1 MSGRIVPPPDLAPVA
16 TPPAPTF
23 VQGRPICDR
32 LLTVREVTAR
42 ISLCRAEIYKLAR
55 RGKFPVAVK
64 LGSSARWSEI
74 EVAEWI
80 EQQKT
85 ARVAGR

>member
-1 MSGRIVPPPDLAPVA
+1 MSGRIVNPPEPPSVAP
-16 TPPAPTF
+16 PPAPAF
-23 VQGRPICDR
+23 SQGRPICDR

-80 EQQKT
+80 EKQKA
-85 ARVAGR
+85 ARSCG